1 MKYFF
6 AFCGLLSIHFS
17 GWSQNAETD
26 HSFRKE
32 NIFIGGAIALGLGG
46 GGFSAGANP
55 EIGYTVANWL
65 DAGISTNI
73 NYYSY
78 TAEANNGVRQRSL
91 NFGGGI
97 FVRLYPIP
105 NIFIQ
110 VLPEYNWVKTTLKD
124 IAYYGT
130 GQEIKT
136 TQEAPSLLLGAGY
149 ATREIGNTSFY
160 TVIMFDAG
168 NNLNSP
174 YVGYLGSKYPILRTG
189 FNFYLRPK
197 KK

>member
-1 MKYFF
+1 MKNLIF
-6 AFCGLLSIHFS
+6 ALSMVSIYCSAFA
-17 GWSQNAETD
+17 QDKD
-26 HSFRKE
+26 HSFKKE
-32 NIFIGGAIALGLGG
+32 NIFIGGAIGLGLSG

-55 EIGYTVANWL
+55 EVGYTVAKWF
-65 DAGISTNI
+65 DAGIITNV

-78 TAEANNGVRQRSL
+78 SAEVNNGVRQRSF
-91 NFGGGI
+91 NYGAGM

-105 NIFIQ
+105 NFFIQ
-110 VLPEYNWVKTTLKD
+110 LLPEYNWIKTSLKD
-124 IAYYGT
+124 IALYGT
-130 GQEIKT
+130 GEEVKLS
-136 TQEAPSLLLGAGY
+136 QEAPSFLLGAGY

-168 NNLNSP
+168 NNVNSP